1 VLNTKEVIN
10 AEIQPW
16 VANLKRACPTAYSYP
31 CADPTSTFQ
40 CHGTGASNMLGYKVV
55 FMNMPRPP
63 MP

>member
-1 VLNTKEVIN
+1 MNPCGLGFE
-10 AEIQPW
+10 EGQ
-16 VANLKRACPTAYSYP
+16 ANLKRACPTAYSYP

>member
-1 VLNTKEVIN
+1 
-10 AEIQPW
+10 